1 MKISATVTSALFLA
15 FDGSASAFVGPAA
28 ESRCSLPLHM
38 SDPRQETKGFA
49 SSTIKNAPMIDEQEI
64 PKTPLMSTAI
74 PFMKASFALDG
85 RMAGDVGFDPF
96 GFADSQEN
104 LNNYREAEI
113 KHARL
118 AMLAVAGWPLSEL
131 FNKKF
136 ATMLDM
142 EPILDATNRAPS
154 VLNGGL
160 GRISPAYWIGCL
172 GLAAVTDIFGSFFFF
187 KKEGYFPGNFGFD
200 PFGLYPKD
208 EQGKKRMQLSEIK
221 HGRLAMIAI
230 TAFAAQEF
238 VSETAVIDHASIFFK
253 PITQVLSDQA
263 LSGLNV
269 VPIEDLSIED
279 VAPAVDAAV
288 EAATSAAAT
297 SAPDAIDAAA
307 TSAAATSAPDA
318 IVAATAEAA
327 TVIPPVD
334 VVPAAT
340 AEAAV
345 ATPPMEIAPSASIPS
360 TNDAELAA
368 AKERIAELEAQLS
381 KISNISP

>member
-15 FDGSASAFVGPAA
+15 FDGSVSAFVGPAA
-28 ESRCSLPLHM
+28 EPRCSLPLHM

-49 SSTIKNAPMIDEQEI
+49 SSTIENAPMIDEQEI

-85 RMAGDVGFDPF
+85 SMAGDVGFDPF
-96 GFADSQEN
+96 GFADSPEN

-269 VPIEDLSIED
+269 VPIEDLSIDD

-297 SAPDAIDAAA
+297 SAPDAI
-307 TSAAATSAPDA
+307 
-318 IVAATAEAA
+318 VAA